1 MTPKQRKRLR
11 DLHALFCGGATA
23 GEREAAW
30 QKLDAFSAIETAGL
44 AGMTWEA
51 IVREFVA
58 SALTIGG
65 NEDLDVIQAN
75 VTRQVEDYFKEPA

>member
-1 MTPKQRKRLR
+1 
-11 DLHALFCGGATA
+11 
-23 GEREAAW
+23 
-30 QKLDAFSAIETAGL
+30 
-44 AGMTWEA
+44 MTWEA